1 MICPLLVVNFCFTH
15 TVRLDISIFNFFPYH
30 ISISTKRN
38 YYHYTKLKII
48 RFTMPQHIPIYAHYS
63 SSSGASPI
71 KRVAAKDISI
81 AEEAEPCEK
90 HDKIGCKECAKA
102 QQSKLDQVLKR
113 SISSNAVNNIKH
125 RRSIVNLHRTLSQT
139 SVYSTGSTTENTTDY
154 DDFINLLSGDNYYNR
169 ADYLWDT
176 LPTETKNMFMRQLID
191 KQHLERTNDGISEY
205 DDVKTIYKSGRGS
218 VVSQILR
225 KRGNTG
231 RNHRDKVSSTQT
243 QDKRN
248 RIIREIANEIYDE
261 LMKDGTREQQRRSFH
276 SFDSV
281 DTQPRKSINAEV
293 SLEHEKE
300 QIDLK
305 IKELNELID
314 KLSSFSPLVTP
325 STDDRKSPATDLVL
339 TSPIP
344 IKSPTKQISQKT
356 TSSSNKSSHKES
368 TPGSSNNN
376 SNKTSFMGCLSI
388 KSKHFM
394 NKFKHKKK
402 KKPAAL
408 NLYRSPNEK
417 N

>member
-1 MICPLLVVNFCFTH
+1 
-15 TVRLDISIFNFFPYH
+15 
-30 ISISTKRN
+30 
-38 YYHYTKLKII
+38 
-48 RFTMPQHIPIYAHYS
+48 MPQHMPIYAHYS

-71 KRVAAKDISI
+71 KRVAATDISI
-81 AEEAEPCEK
+81 AEEIEPCEK
-90 HDKIGCKECAKA
+90 HDKIGCKECAKV
-102 QQSKLDQVLKR
+102 QQSKMDQVLKR

-139 SVYSTGSTTENTTDY
+139 SIYSTGSTIENNTEF

-176 LPTETKNMFMRQLID
+176 LPTETKNMFMKHLID
-191 KQHLERTNDGISEY
+191 KQHLERALDENSQY
-205 DDVKTIYKSGRGS
+205 DDVKTIFRSGRGS

-225 KRGNTG
+225 RRTNSS
-231 RNHRDKVSSTQT
+231 RNHRDKLSSSQT

-248 RIIREIANEIYDE
+248 RIIRDIANEIYDE
-261 LMKDGTREQQRRSFH
+261 LMKDGIGEQQRRSFH
-276 SFDSV
+276 GFDSG
-281 DTQPRKSINAEV
+281 DAQPRKSIQEEA

-325 STDDRKSPATDLVL
+325 STDDGKPSSANLPI
-339 TSPIP
+339 TS
-344 IKSPTKQISQKT
+344 SAPTKAHTKLTPQKI
-356 TSSSNKSSHKES
+356 TSSSHKLSHRES
-368 TPGSSNNN
+368 TSESNNN
-376 SNKTSFMGCLSI
+376 KNTSFIGCLSI

-394 NKFKHKKK
+394 NKFRHKKK

-408 NLYRSPNEK
+408 NLYRSPNE
-417 N
+417 NN